1 MPWKPSDPFWKQGR
15 SSFQHVIWWGVREC
29 DAAGVPVADARKLQ
43 YALDMCETDDPFEC
57 NQQPDPAVAE
67 ACSCLH
73 VLAWRII
80 VVHVLQAIEWQAN
93 KSPSEIIQ
101 AREEMISQIE
111 FAASEIRSSGR
122 KCFLVLCKLTLWP
135 RVWL

>member
-1 MPWKPSDPFWKQGR
+1 
-15 SSFQHVIWWGVREC
+15 
-29 DAAGVPVADARKLQ
+29 
-43 YALDMCETDDPFEC
+43 MCETDDPFEC

-67 ACSCLH
+67 ACSCPHVRAGHIIVAH
-73 VLAWRII
+73 VLK
-80 VVHVLQAIEWQAN
+80 AIEWQAN

-122 KCFLVLCKLTLWP
+122 KCFLVLCKFTLWP